1 MPKTN
6 IPEHAAVINFF
17 VLAEFT
23 TGFSSIGV
31 SFYDRNARIAFEGL
45 GDIPSVLRA
54 AIHTQ
59 SRDGRALTKGCS
71 DHAEVREAC

>member
-31 SFYDRNARIAFEGL
+31 SFYDRNAGIVFEGL
-45 GDIPSVLRA
+45 GDIPSDLCR
-54 AIHTQ
+54 
-59 SRDGRALTKGCS
+59 
-71 DHAEVREAC
+71 